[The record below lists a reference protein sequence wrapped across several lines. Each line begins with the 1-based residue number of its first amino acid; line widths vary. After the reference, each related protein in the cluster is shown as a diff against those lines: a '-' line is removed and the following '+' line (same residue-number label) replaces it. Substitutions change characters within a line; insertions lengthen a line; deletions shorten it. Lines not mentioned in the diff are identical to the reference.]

1 MRFGRRN
8 LFNVRAESEFA
19 EVGKLVK
26 QREPRTIVKR
36 FLFMTTKTKKSRKNV
51 ANPRRI
57 RDESATNPRRI
68 RYAFAPILQQF
79 REHTRKNEARLWIPI
94 ETSLL
99 TRYEFAALS
108 PQTRYAFVAILLYCG
123 ANGIDE
129 IPLDSKFMSK
139 VLIIDERTLRKSF
152 DELLFAKLL
161 QERKEREIRK
171 EQTDRQESVSVISE
185 NLSRNGSENKES
197 FLKEDSTISNAN
209 GNSKHS
215 QFTIEE
221 CLRYVEAE
229 ITKGATINNPKAL
242 ARNLFNSGEADSFI
256 RAALY
261 PEQQK
266 EIELKQFGEPT
277 AFTDLPCS
285 VCFGA
290 KMADADGK
298 GYRPC
303 EHCRNERGKP
313 TGYKPEEIKG
323 ES

>member
-1 MRFGRRN
+1 M
-8 LFNVRAESEFA
+8 
-19 EVGKLVK
+19 
-26 QREPRTIVKR
+26 P
-36 FLFMTTKTKKSRKNV
+36 FLIYDDKTKNSRKNV
-51 ANPRRI
+51 TDSRRK
-57 RDESATNPRRI
+57 RDGNVTNPSPI

-108 PQTRYAFVAILLYCG
+108 TQTRYAFVAILLYCG

-197 FLKEDSTISNAN
+197 F
-209 GNSKHS
+209 
-215 QFTIEE
+215 
-221 CLRYVEAE
+221 
-229 ITKGATINNPKAL
+229 
-242 ARNLFNSGEADSFI
+242 
-256 RAALY
+256 
-261 PEQQK
+261 
-266 EIELKQFGEPT
+266 
-277 AFTDLPCS
+277 
-285 VCFGA
+285 
-290 KMADADGK
+290 
-298 GYRPC
+298 
-303 EHCRNERGKP
+303 
-313 TGYKPEEIKG
+313 
-323 ES
+323 